1 MKENFSINYFFASEA
16 IRDLI
21 FEEWEKFNILL
32 QKGPEILKEYFCK
45 LWNETKIEL
54 EYTDD
59 IDIIDLERKVMPS
72 DFNISYTI
80 LDNGMK
86 AFNFIFPKT
95 KEKSKQVLCSSVL
108 ITEQIPRYF
117 TLEAS
122 LDKDEQTIYTIT
134 EWKIDFENNNYM
146 HKKLNNL
153 EEFNI
158 GKYLGVINS
167 IVQTKF

>member
-59 IDIIDLERKVMPS
+59 IDIIDLGRKVMPS

-86 AFNFIFPKT
+86 TFNFIFPKT
-95 KEKSKQVLCSSVL
+95 KEKSKQALCSSVL

-117 TLEAS
+117 TLETS

-134 EWKIDFENNNYM
+134 EWKIDFENNNYWQN
-146 HKKLNNL
+146 H
-153 EEFNI
+153 
-158 GKYLGVINS
+158 
-167 IVQTKF
+167 